1 MRRSLILDSTIRFV
15 FDSVVVFSVYLLFA
29 GHNQPGGGFVGG
41 LLAGVALALR
51 YVAQGNSAVRATIA
65 IRPRTVLSLGLGLAA
80 TTAIIPLLFGD
91 ALLDN
96 AMLQLDLPALGLVK
110 VPSAI
115 AFDSG
120 VYLVVVGLVLMVF
133 EALGDDDPAALDGA
147 PDIKVPRL

>member
-41 LLAGVALALR
+41 LLVSVGLALR

-80 TTAIIPLLFGD
+80 TTAIVPLLFGD
-91 ALLDN
+91 APLEN
-96 AMLQLDLPALGLVK
+96 AMLKLDLPALGLVK

-115 AFDSG
+115 VFDSG

-133 EALGDDDPAALDGA
+133 EALGDEDPAELDGT
-147 PDIKVPRL
+147 PDMKVPRL